1 MNQERLLKVLVGA
14 HVTEKST
21 RAADAAR
28 QFVFKVLPNATKPEV
43 KRAVEQ
49 LFEVK
54 VERVQM
60 VNVKGKS
67 KRFGR
72 TLGQRSDFKKA
83 YVRLQPGH
91 DINFAGAE

>member
-1 MNQERLLKVLVGA
+1 MNQERMLKVLIGA

-28 QFVFKVLPNATKPEV
+28 QFVFKVLPGATKPEV

-49 LFEVK
+49 LFEVE

-60 VNVKGKS
+60 VNIKGKN

-72 TLGQRSDFKKA
+72 TLGRRSDYRKA
-83 YVRLQPGH
+83 YVRLKPGH

>member
-1 MNQERLLKVLVGA
+1 MNQERLMKVLVGA
-14 HVTEKST
+14 HITEKST
-21 RAADAAR
+21 LAADAAR

-43 KRAVEQ
+43 KRAVEK
-49 LFEVK
+49 LFEVE

-67 KRFGR
+67 KRSGR
-72 TLGQRSDFKKA
+72 TLGKRSDFKKA
-83 YVRLQPGH
+83 YVRLKPGH

>member
-14 HVTEKST
+14 HVTEKAT
-21 RAADAAR
+21 RAADR
-28 QFVFKVLPNATKPEV
+28 SHQFVFRVLRDATKPEV

-72 TLGQRSDFKKA
+72 TLGKRSDFKKA

>member
-1 MNQERLLKVLVGA
+1 MNQERLMKVLVGA
-14 HVTEKST
+14 HITEKST
-21 RAADAAR
+21 LAADAAR

-43 KRAVEQ
+43 KRAVEK
-49 LFEVK
+49 LFEVE

-72 TLGQRSDFKKA
+72 TLGKRSDFKKA
-83 YVRLQPGH
+83 YVRLKPGH

>member
-1 MNQERLLKVLVGA
+1 MRVQDIIRRPLI
-14 HVTEKST
+14 TEKST
-21 RAADAAR
+21 ELSGINVIAFEVDRRAN
-28 QFVFKVLPNATKPEV
+28 KIEV

-49 LFEVK
+49 LFEVE

-60 VNVKGKS
+60 VNVKGKA

-72 TLGQRSDFKKA
+72 TLGKRSDFKKA
-83 YVRLQPGH
+83 YVRLKPGH

>member
-1 MNQERLLKVLVGA
+1 MNQERLLKVLLGA

-21 RAADAAR
+21 LAADAAR
-28 QFVFKVLPNATKPEV
+28 QFVFKVATNATKPEV

-49 LFEVK
+49 LFEVE
-54 VERVQM
+54 VEGVQM

-72 TLGQRSDFKKA
+72 LLGKRSDFKKA

>member
-1 MNQERLLKVLVGA
+1 MNQERLLKVLHGA
-14 HVTEKST
+14 HITEKST
-21 RAADAAR
+21 LAADAAR
-28 QFVFKVLPNATKPEV
+28 QFVFKVHRGATKPEV

-49 LFEVK
+49 LFEVE

-60 VNVKGKS
+60 VNVKGKA

-72 TLGQRSDFKKA
+72 SLGKRSDFKKA
-83 YVRLQPGH
+83 YVRLKPGH

>member
-1 MNQERLLKVLVGA
+1 MNQERLLKVLRGA
-14 HVTEKST
+14 HVPEKST
-21 RAADAAR
+21 LAADAAR
-28 QFVFKVLPNATKPEV
+28 QFVFRVDRSATKPEV

-49 LFEVK
+49 LFEVE

-60 VNVKGKS
+60 VNVKGKA

-72 TLGQRSDFKKA
+72 TLGKRSDFKKA
-83 YVRLQPGH
+83 YVRLKPGH

>member
-1 MNQERLLKVLVGA
+1 MNQERLLKVLRGA

-21 RAADAAR
+21 LAADAAR
-28 QFVFKVLPNATKPEV
+28 QFVFRVDRGATKPEV

-49 LFEVK
+49 LFEVE

-60 VNVKGKS
+60 VNVKGKA

-72 TLGQRSDFKKA
+72 MLGKRSDFKKA
-83 YVRLQPGH
+83 YVRLKPGH
-91 DINFAGAE
+91 DINFSGAE

>member
-1 MNQERLLKVLVGA
+1 MNQERLMKVLVGA
-14 HVTEKST
+14 HITEKST
-21 RAADAAR
+21 LAADAAR

-43 KRAVEQ
+43 KRAVEK
-49 LFEVK
+49 LFEVE

-72 TLGQRSDFKKA
+72 TLGKRSDFKKA
-83 YVRLQPGH
+83 YVRLKPGH
-91 DINFAGAE
+91 DINFAGVE

>member
-1 MNQERLLKVLVGA
+1 MNQERLLKVLLGA

-21 RAADAAR
+21 LAADAAR
-28 QFVFKVLPNATKPEV
+28 QFVFKVATNATKPEV

-49 LFEVK
+49 LFEVE
-54 VERVQM
+54 VEGVQM

-72 TLGQRSDFKKA
+72 LLGKRSDFKKA
-83 YVRLQPGH
+83 YVRLKPGH

>member
-1 MNQERLLKVLVGA
+1 MNQERLMKVLVGA
-14 HVTEKST
+14 HITEKST
-21 RAADAAR
+21 LAADAAR

-43 KRAVEQ
+43 KRAVEK
-49 LFEVK
+49 LFEVE

-67 KRFGR
+67 KRSGR
-72 TLGQRSDFKKA
+72 TLGKRSDFNKA
-83 YVRLQPGH
+83 YVRLKPGH

>member
-21 RAADAAR
+21 QAADSAR
-28 QFVFKVLPNATKPEV
+28 QFVFKVMPNATKPEV

-72 TLGQRSDFKKA
+72 TLGKRSDFKKA

>member
-21 RAADAAR
+21 MAADAAR
-28 QFVFKVLPNATKPEV
+28 QFVFKVLPGATKPEV

-49 LFEVK
+49 LFEVE

-60 VNVKGKS
+60 VNIKGKN

-72 TLGQRSDFKKA
+72 SLGKRSDYKKA
-83 YVRLQPGH
+83 YVRLKPGH

>member
-1 MNQERLLKVLVGA
+1 MNQERLMKVLVGA
-14 HVTEKST
+14 HITEKST
-21 RAADAAR
+21 LAADAAR
-28 QFVFKVLPNATKPEV
+28 QFVFKVLTNATKPEV
-43 KRAVEQ
+43 KRAVEK
-49 LFEVK
+49 LFEVE

-72 TLGQRSDFKKA
+72 TLGKRSDYKKA
-83 YVRLQPGH
+83 YVRLKPGH

>member
-1 MNQERLLKVLVGA
+1 MNQERLLKVLLGA

-21 RAADAAR
+21 LAADAAR
-28 QFVFKVLPNATKPEV
+28 QFVFKVARDATKPEV

-49 LFEVK
+49 LFEVE
-54 VERVQM
+54 VERVQV
-60 VNVKGKS
+60 VNTKGKT

-72 TLGQRSDFKKA
+72 TLGRRTDSKKA
-83 YVRLQPGH
+83 YVRLKPGH

>member
-1 MNQERLLKVLVGA
+1 MNQERLMKVLVGA

-21 RAADAAR
+21 LAADAAR
-28 QFVFKVLPNATKPEV
+28 QFVFKVVTDATKPEV

-49 LFEVK
+49 LFEVE

-60 VNVKGKS
+60 VNIKGKS

-72 TLGQRSDFKKA
+72 TLGKRSDFKKA
-83 YVRLQPGH
+83 YVRLKPGH

>member
-1 MNQERLLKVLVGA
+1 MNNERLLRVLIGA

-21 RAADAAR
+21 QAADRAR
-28 QFVFKVLPNATKPEV
+28 QFVFKVLPDATKPEV
-43 KRAVEQ
+43 KRAVEM
-49 LFEVK
+49 LFEVE

-60 VNVKGKS
+60 VNINGKS

-72 TLGQRSDFKKA
+72 FMGKRSDTRKA
-83 YVRLQPGH
+83 YVRLKPGH

>member
-1 MNQERLLKVLVGA
+1 
-14 HVTEKST
+14 
-21 RAADAAR
+21 
-28 QFVFKVLPNATKPEV
+28 VFKVVTNATKPEV

-72 TLGQRSDFKKA
+72 TLGKRSDFKKA